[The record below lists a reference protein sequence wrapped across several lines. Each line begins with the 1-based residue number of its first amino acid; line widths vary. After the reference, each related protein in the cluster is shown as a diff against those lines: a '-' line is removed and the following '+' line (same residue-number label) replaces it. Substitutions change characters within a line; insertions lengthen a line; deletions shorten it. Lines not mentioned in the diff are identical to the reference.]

1 MQVPW
6 SGMGLTEA
14 YDTRPMRVIHA
25 LDTLDPA
32 DGGPPQVAIRQASAL
47 AALGVEVSLLH
58 CTPDPSRREAI
69 GAMIAQVPGHE
80 RVRIVELP
88 RSAIWRIPGRI
99 ALRHLPCLHGA
110 DWVHLHQV
118 WHPMVR
124 GVARAARSLGIP
136 YVIRPAGS
144 LSQWMLAQK
153 ALKKRLGL
161 AIGYRRMVRGATFL
175 QALNRDEADQIAHF
189 RPGVPVEI
197 VPNGIFPQELADM
210 PPRGSFVQHC
220 PAVAGRRFVVA
231 VGRLHYS
238 KGFDVLLEAFIR
250 LAPRH
255 PDLDLVIIG
264 PDSGMGPA
272 LVRRAEQA
280 GLGPRLHLPGAIYG
294 KAKFAALVDA
304 ECFCL
309 PSHHEAFS
317 NAIVEA
323 LACGLPCVISR
334 GAHFPEV
341 AGAGA
346 GSIVDIDA
354 AQVEAAI
361 DPFLT
366 DASRH
371 RDAAMKARALAHS
384 YLWPEI
390 GARLRDLYIRY
401 G

>member
-1 MQVPW
+1 
-6 SGMGLTEA
+6 
-14 YDTRPMRVIHA
+14 MRVIHA
-25 LDTLDPA
+25 IDTLDPA

-58 CTPDPSRREAI
+58 CAPEPSRRAAI
-69 GAMIAQVPGHE
+69 DAMIAQVPGHE
-80 RVRIVELP
+80 RVPIIELP

-99 ALRHLPCLHGA
+99 GLRHLPCLRGA

-124 GVARAARSLGIP
+124 GVARAARALGVP

-144 LSQWMLAQK
+144 LSRWMLAQK
-153 ALKKRLGL
+153 ALKKRIGL
-161 AIGYRRMVRGATFL
+161 AMGYRRMIRGAAFL
-175 QALNRDEADQIAHF
+175 QALNRDEFDQIAHF

-197 VPNGIFPQELADM
+197 VPNGIFPEELAEM
-210 PPRGSFVQHC
+210 PVKGSFAAHC

-264 PDSGMGPA
+264 PDSGMGES
-272 LVRRAEQA
+272 LVRRANAA
-280 GLGPRLHLPGAIYG
+280 GVGTRLHLPGAIYG
-294 KAKFAALVDA
+294 KTKFAALVDA
-304 ECFCL
+304 QCFCL

-341 AGAGA
+341 ASTGAGT
-346 GSIVDIDA
+346 IVDIDA
-354 AQVEAAI
+354 AQVESALE
-361 DPFLT
+361 PFLADPARRQ
-366 DASRH
+366 DASTR
-371 RDAAMKARALAHS
+371 ARALAHS

-390 GARLRDLYIRY
+390 GTRLRDLYVQY